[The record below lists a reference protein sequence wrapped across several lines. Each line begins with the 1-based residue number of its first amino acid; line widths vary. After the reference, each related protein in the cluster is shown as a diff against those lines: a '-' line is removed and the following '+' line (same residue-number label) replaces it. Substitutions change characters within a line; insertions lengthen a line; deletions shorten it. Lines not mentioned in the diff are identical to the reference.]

1 MPTHAYTL
9 SEFELG
15 DTRSM
20 LTICYCLALA
30 WRSPRKDCRGL
41 SDSARRLDT

>member
-20 LTICYCLALA
+20 LTICYCQEKIAA
-30 WRSPRKDCRGL
+30 G
-41 SDSARRLDT
+41 